1 MSLIYK
7 KIFSGSPLAVIA
19 LKEALIGV
27 NIIPIIKDIVESARL
42 AGFGVTSNI
51 QEVFVHPDEVE
62 IAQQTIKEIS

>member
-27 NIIPIIKDIVESARL
+27 NIIPIIKDIAESARL